1 MRSDPSTPEE
11 ISRSPFDDI
20 ANGLFALTPDVR
32 YVALRRRDELWLRQR
47 PGLVD
52 ASAADS
58 DRYEELLVNPTLL
71 TLASARGDIDCGG
84 LEYVV
89 LRYGHFFQI
98 VHPIAG
104 GHVSVAV
111 ERSGDPVALVPRL
124 RRVLVT
130 RSLLQAG

>member
-1 MRSDPSTPEE
+1 
-11 ISRSPFDDI
+11 
-20 ANGLFALTPDVR
+20 
-32 YVALRRRDELWLRQR
+32 
-47 PGLVD
+47 
-52 ASAADS
+52 
-58 DRYEELLVNPTLL
+58 LVNPTLL

-111 ERSGDPVALVPRL
+111 ERSGDPVARVPRL

-130 RSLLQAG
+130 RRLLQAG